1 MSSWPHALFPD
12 RSYCIYFQMNL
23 LIEAVS
29 PVVLTYS
36 PEGLL
41 MFGILSHTYR
51 YKVTSWSHNLLI
63 SHTVF
68 NFFVGDG
75 MKGHPIACEPQ
86 KYFRWSLLFLH
97 FWFQF
102 YPFALQGLK
111 IDDRQTRWDYIHDE
125 NLRLGENKYSTL
137 QKVSNEFVCHIYFWA
152 FQLNDP
158 SPSRIIKIRYLM
170 LFFVFSFCF
179 LLITSSLVVVHSQI
193 LPFCF
198 QLVEHRPRINAAGG
212 SN

>member
-75 MKGHPIACEPQ
+75 MKDHPIACEPQ

-97 FWFQF
+97 FWFEF
-102 YPFALQGLK
+102 YPFALLYFIFRDWRLMTDRRAGITFMMK
-111 IDDRQTRWDYIHDE
+111 I
-125 NLRLGENKYSTL
+125 
-137 QKVSNEFVCHIYFWA
+137 
-152 FQLNDP
+152 
-158 SPSRIIKIRYLM
+158 
-170 LFFVFSFCF
+170 
-179 LLITSSLVVVHSQI
+179 
-193 LPFCF
+193 
-198 QLVEHRPRINAAGG
+198 
-212 SN
+212 

>member
-1 MSSWPHALFPD
+1 MASTPGFEPGPHWWEASALTTTPPLLPLPVSLFCRGRDEGSPYSLRTADVFPVVA
-12 RSYCIYFQMNL
+12 SLPPL
-23 LIEAVS
+23 LIW
-29 PVVLTYS
+29 
-36 PEGLL
+36 
-41 MFGILSHTYR
+41 ILSIC
-51 YKVTSWSHNLLI
+51 S
-63 SHTVF
+63 
-68 NFFVGDG
+68 
-75 MKGHPIACEPQ
+75 
-86 KYFRWSLLFLH
+86 SLFH
-97 FWFQF
+97 F
-102 YPFALQGLK
+102 QGLK